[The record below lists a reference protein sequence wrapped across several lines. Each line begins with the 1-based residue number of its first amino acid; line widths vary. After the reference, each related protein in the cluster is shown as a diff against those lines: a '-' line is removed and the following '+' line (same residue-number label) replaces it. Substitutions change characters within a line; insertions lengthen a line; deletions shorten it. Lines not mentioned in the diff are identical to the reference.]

1 MNQVIRTVRLLALG
15 ALIAAPVS
23 AQQPAVASLPS
34 AQESHNLYVKALG
47 GAEVIKKHASVHFTG
62 KFEVPAAGMSGNVES
77 WNSEG
82 KLLTVVEF
90 PGIGQIRT
98 GYDGVTAWQIHPAQG
113 PSLITG
119 KQLDQMKQQSD
130 LLAVLTPEKYVKTRE
145 TVEKTTFAGKDAYK
159 VKIVLHN
166 GEEYFEFYDVST
178 ALNLGSIRKTE
189 TTMGAIEATTIIT
202 EYKTIDG
209 QVVPTQMKQAMMG
222 MEQVVSVTNMM
233 FMPVDK
239 AMFELPKEIKALTG
253 K

>member
-23 AQQPAVASLPS
+23 AQQPAAASLPS
-34 AQESHNLYVKALG
+34 ALELHNLYVKAIG
-47 GAEVIKKHASVHFTG
+47 GADVIKKHSSMHFTG

-113 PSLITG
+113 PMLITG

-130 LLAVLTPEKYVKTRE
+130 LLAVLTPDKYVKTRE
-145 TVEKTTFAGKDAYK
+145 TVEKTSFGGKDAYK

-189 TTMGAIEATTIIT
+189 TPMGAIDATTVIT

-209 QVVPTQMKQAMMG
+209 QMVPTQMKQSAMG
-222 MEQVVSVTNMM
+222 VEQVVSVTNMM

-239 AMFELPKEIKALTG
+239 ATFELPKEIKALTG

>member
-15 ALIAAPVS
+15 ALVAAPVS
-23 AQQPAVASLPS
+23 AQQPAASLPS
-34 AQESHNLYVKALG
+34 ALEIHNSYVKAMG
-47 GAEVIKKHASVHFTG
+47 GADVIKKHASAHFTG

-77 WNSEG
+77 WNSDG

-98 GYDGVTAWQIHPAQG
+98 GFDGVTAWQIHPAQG

-145 TVEKTTFAGKDAYK
+145 TVEKTTFGGKDAYK
-159 VKIVLHN
+159 VKVVLHN
-166 GEEYFEFYDVST
+166 DEEYFEFYDVST

-189 TTMGAIEATTIIT
+189 TQMGPIEATTIIT

>member
-23 AQQPAVASLPS
+23 AQQPAGASLPS
-34 AQESHNLYVKALG
+34 AQELHNLYVKAIG
-47 GAEVIKKHASVHFTG
+47 GADVIKKHPSMHFTG
-62 KFEVPAAGMSGNVES
+62 KFEVPAAGMTGNVES

-145 TVEKTTFAGKDAYK
+145 TIEKTTFGGKDAYK
-159 VKIVLHN
+159 VKVVLHN
-166 GEEYFEFYDVST
+166 DEEYFEFYDVST

-189 TTMGAIEATTIIT
+189 TAMGAIEATTIIT
-202 EYKTIDG
+202 EYKTFDG